1 MTSLCRKEIGSAL
14 FRSWPG
20 GNTGYSVK
28 VRLILIG
35 PLKLPSQGRIIEF
48 QTRKGTKLRTIL
60 RKMLNYTPKE
70 LGFIQIIHDGRTVH
84 LDEVITEDIELRIT
98 MRLGGG

>member
-1 MTSLCRKEIGSAL
+1 M
-14 FRSWPG
+14 
-20 GNTGYSVK
+20 K

-35 PLKLPSQGRIIEF
+35 PLKLPPQGRIVES
-48 QTRKGTKLRTIL
+48 QMRKGTKLRTIL

-70 LGFIQIIHDGRTVH
+70 LGFIQIIHDGRAVH
-84 LDEVITEDIELRIT
+84 LDEVIAEEVELQIT

>member
-1 MTSLCRKEIGSAL
+1 M
-14 FRSWPG
+14 
-20 GNTGYSVK
+20 K

-35 PLKLPSQGRIIEF
+35 PLKIPLQGRIIES
-48 QTRKGTKLRTIL
+48 QIRKGTKLRTIL

-70 LGFIQIIHDGRTVH
+70 LGFIQIIHEGRSVH
-84 LDEVITEDIELRIT
+84 LDELIDEDIELRII

>member
-1 MTSLCRKEIGSAL
+1 M
-14 FRSWPG
+14 
-20 GNTGYSVK
+20 K

-35 PLKLPSQGRIIEF
+35 PLRLPSQGRIVES

-60 RKMLNYTPKE
+60 GRMLDYTPKE
-70 LGFIQIIHDGRTVH
+70 LGFIQIIHDGRAVH

>member
-1 MTSLCRKEIGSAL
+1 M
-14 FRSWPG
+14 
-20 GNTGYSVK
+20 K

-35 PLKLPSQGRIIEF
+35 PLKIPAQGRIIES
-48 QTRKGTKLRTIL
+48 QMRKGTKLRTIL

-70 LGFIQIIHDGRTVH
+70 LGFIQIIHEGRSVH
-84 LDEVITEDIELRIT
+84 LDELIDEDIELRII

>member
-1 MTSLCRKEIGSAL
+1 M
-14 FRSWPG
+14 
-20 GNTGYSVK
+20 K

-35 PLKLPSQGRIIEF
+35 PLKVPPQGRIVES
-48 QTRKGTKLRTIL
+48 QMRKGTKLRTIL

-70 LGFIQIIHDGRTVH
+70 LGFIQIIHDGRAVH
-84 LDEVITEDIELRIT
+84 LDEVIAEEVELQIT